1 MGYCKM
7 EITLLTQ
14 TRPQPP
20 WNERAGVSVEPLR
33 LQRLPRADGSETL

>member
-1 MGYCKM
+1 MGYCKV
-7 EITLLTQ
+7 EITLLKQ

-33 LQRLPRADGSETL
+33 LQRLRRADGSETL